1 MSVDVSISQRLL
13 SRRVTACALVPCSM
27 PRVRPGGR
35 CSLSWLETP
44 GTARFGNR
52 GRCRSWRS
60 ARRRETERLKTA
72 QSRSINR
79 SYLGLDGWVLL
90 QNAGTGH
97 TPTVQWFCRPGSTMP
112 GRRVQVNG
120 ERDVRDEHV
129 RPHVDV
135 GAHALLVGQWHD
147 LKVNV

>member
-79 SYLGLDGWVLL
+79 ACLGLGVLAVRL
-90 QNAGTGH
+90 QSGGIDH
-97 TPTVQWFCRPGSTMP
+97 TPITRWFDLLDNTML
-112 GRRVQVNG
+112 GRRLS
-120 ERDVRDEHV
+120 
-129 RPHVDV
+129 P
-135 GAHALLVGQWHD
+135 ALSFSDFL
-147 LKVNV
+147 LLLRRLYRYT